1 MGSVYTVGQIN
12 GYIKNMFMQDF
23 VLNKVSI
30 SGEIS
35 NLKYHTSG
43 HIYFT
48 LKDSDSTMAAVMF
61 ASNRHTGLDFK
72 KENGNKV
79 IVTGTIS
86 VYERDGKYQ
95 IYAKKIEKSGDGELY
110 LRFERLKKELEE
122 MGMFATEY
130 QKPVKKINQRIG
142 IVTAKTGAAIQDIIN
157 ISTRRNPYVQ
167 LYLYPAIVQGR
178 YAAHSIE
185 RGIKKLDSM
194 NLDVIIVGRGGG
206 SLEDLFAFN
215 EEVVARAIFNC
226 NTPVISAVGHET
238 DFTIADFVA
247 DMRAP
252 TPSAAAE
259 LAVMDVSILESCIDG
274 YKKQYADIMSDKI
287 YRLRNEL
294 EHKQLKLSH
303 LSPSNMLNERRMY
316 VQSLSDRLDV
326 LMKNRLDSKRQELVL
341 LSERLN
347 GLSPLRKLSEGYA
360 VVEDKNGNTISS
372 VNNITK
378 GDRLN
383 IHMADGMIE
392 ATVDDKHNIKRSNRH
407 GKDN

>member
-72 KENGNKV
+72 MENGNKV

-130 QKPVKKINQRIG
+130 KKPVKKINQRIG

-194 NLDVIIVGRGGG
+194 NLDIIIVGRGGG

-274 YKKQYADIMSDKI
+274 YTD
-287 YRLRNEL
+287 L
-294 EHKQLKLSH
+294 ET
-303 LSPSNMLNERRMY
+303 N
-316 VQSLSDRLDV
+316 
-326 LMKNRLDSKRQELVL
+326 
-341 LSERLN
+341 
-347 GLSPLRKLSEGYA
+347 
-360 VVEDKNGNTISS
+360 
-372 VNNITK
+372 
-378 GDRLN
+378 LN
-383 IHMADGMIE
+383 INNLSYRIFRRLICLMREECMYRVCQTDLMYL
-392 ATVDDKHNIKRSNRH
+392 
-407 GKDN
+407 

>member
-1 MGSVYTVGQIN
+1 MGSIYTVGQIN

-23 VLNKVSI
+23 VLNKVSV

-48 LKDSDSTMAAVMF
+48 LKDNESAMSAVMF
-61 ASNRHTGLDFK
+61 ASNRASGLDFK
-72 KENGNKV
+72 MENGNKV
-79 IVTGTIS
+79 VVTGTIS

-95 IYAKKIEKSGDGELY
+95 IYAKKIEQTGDGELY
-110 LRFERLKKELEE
+110 LKFEKLKKELEE

-130 QKPVKKINQRIG
+130 KKPVKKINQKVG
-142 IVTAKTGAAIQDIIN
+142 VVTAKTGAAIQDIIN
-157 ISTRRNPYVQ
+157 ISSRRNPYVQ

-178 YAAHSIE
+178 YAAKSIE
-185 RGIKKLDSM
+185 MGIKKLDSM

-215 EEVVARAIFNC
+215 EENVARAIFNC

-259 LAVMDVSILESCIDG
+259 LAVMDVSILESCIEG
-274 YKKQYADIMSDKI
+274 YREKCTDIMSDKI
-287 YRLRNEL
+287 YRLRTEL
-294 EHKQLKLSH
+294 EHKQFKLAC
-303 LSPSNMLNERRMY
+303 LSPSNMLNDKRMY
-316 VQSLSDRLDV
+316 LQSLSERLNV
-326 LMKNRLDSKRQELVL
+326 LMKSRIDSKRQELVL

-347 GLSPLRKLSEGYA
+347 GLSPLGKLSEGYA
-360 VVEDKNGNTISS
+360 VVENETGKTVSS
-372 VNNITK
+372 VGDVNE

-383 IHMADGMIE
+383 IHMKDGMIE
-392 ATVDDKHNIKRSNRH
+392 VTVNDKHYIKRSSH